1 MAFSVFD
8 GIDPRKIIRTK
19 IGTNRM
25 IDGELELCISIT
37 DDDGHT
43 MHVPIYLREERIVEC
58 PAMPY
63 VELALLGI
71 TAVPHSIR
79 ASVRMY
85 KALIS
90 IDITFSDMDNIDVT
104 SFGKKVADA
113 FVDLVRTNQEGT
125 IGIFFYNVWNEGRL
139 VTENTCDEV
148 ILHWIMELTAENHDA
163 C

>member
-1 MAFSVFD
+1 MASVFD
-8 GIDPRKIIRTK
+8 GTDPREIIRTK
-19 IGTNRM
+19 IGTNHT
-25 IDGELELCISIT
+25 IDGEIELCLSIT
-37 DDDGHT
+37 DNNGNP
-43 MHVPIYLREERIVEC
+43 MYVPIYLHEERVVEC

-63 VELALLGI
+63 IELALLSI
-71 TAVPHSIR
+71 SAEPHNIR
-79 ASVRMY
+79 ASVRKY

-90 IDITFSDMDNIDVT
+90 IDVTFNDMDNIDVT

-113 FVDLVRTNQEGT
+113 FVNLVRTNQET
-125 IGIFFYNVWNEGRL
+125 TTGIYFYNVWNEGRL